1 MAKAIKTNVLRHL
14 DALKI
19 PYETREYTVDDDN
32 FDGKLV
38 AEKVDLPAE
47 MIYKTLVLVGD
58 TLPHLVCVIPVELE
72 LDLKA
77 VARAAGCKSVH
88 MLPQKDLLP
97 LTGYLRGELGMR
109 GMCITDF
116 SGSSQYMDLVDGL
129 IAGSDI
135 WDSPMPKIHTTKAAN
150 YENDAYIVT
159 QMRNAMHHILYTVV
173 NSNAMNGWSSTDTLK
188 TVTPWWQTA
197 IYALIAV
204 MAVLTILCAWQ
215 LSKAKKGMVDTAPA
229 ADQK

>member
-97 LTGYLRGELGMR
+97 LTGYLRGGCSPIGMKKPFPTYIDETAQLYDEIGVSAGCR
-109 GMCITDF
+109 GCQVLLDPTQLAD
-116 SGSSQYMDLVDGL
+116 YVNAALCDL
-129 IAGSDI
+129 
-135 WDSPMPKIHTTKAAN
+135 T
-150 YENDAYIVT
+150 E
-159 QMRNAMHHILYTVV
+159 
-173 NSNAMNGWSSTDTLK
+173 
-188 TVTPWWQTA
+188 
-197 IYALIAV
+197 
-204 MAVLTILCAWQ
+204 
-215 LSKAKKGMVDTAPA
+215 
-229 ADQK
+229 